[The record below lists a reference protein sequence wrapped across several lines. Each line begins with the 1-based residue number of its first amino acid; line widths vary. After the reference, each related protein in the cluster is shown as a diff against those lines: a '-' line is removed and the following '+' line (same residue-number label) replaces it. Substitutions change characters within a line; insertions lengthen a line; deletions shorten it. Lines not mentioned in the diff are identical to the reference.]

1 MLQKCQQPF
10 SFPGLVSSTY
20 ANILRICWGLLT
32 PRLTFSNVQNLEVSS
47 VDICSCV
54 NICIY
59 ICNCIC
65 RTWRAVSATQRASSA
80 PPPVPPPSISLN
92 SSHKANLFGELGD
105 VNVNISSLF
114 NLVNL
119 PTALVGRV
127 ILMLMLIPPLYLI
140 SLDSFFRH
148 QAIVYFG
155 GDTPALARYVDNLHH
170 HLIISLKSLS

>member
-65 RTWRAVSATQRASSA
+65 RTWRAVSATQRASSV

-92 SSHKANLFGELGD
+92 SSHKANLFGGLDHLD
-105 VNVNISSLF
+105 VNVNPTSL
-114 NLVNL
+114 
-119 PTALVGRV
+119 
-127 ILMLMLIPPLYLI
+127 
-140 SLDSFFRH
+140 S
-148 QAIVYFG
+148 
-155 GDTPALARYVDNLHH
+155 
-170 HLIISLKSLS
+170 HLIGLLFQAPGHRLFWRGHTSSGSVRR